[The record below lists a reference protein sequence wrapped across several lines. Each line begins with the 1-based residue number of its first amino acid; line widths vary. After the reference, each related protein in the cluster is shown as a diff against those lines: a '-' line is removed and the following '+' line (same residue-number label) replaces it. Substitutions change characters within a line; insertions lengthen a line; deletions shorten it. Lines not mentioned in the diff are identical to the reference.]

1 MFLYAPIVSN
11 WPYSLKYLLSFPVC
25 DGLSKE
31 WQEYILGENGVI
43 DKWFKL
49 GIDGLR
55 LDVADELTDEYIEKI
70 REAVK
75 RNKEDGFILGEVW
88 KNPMRMGRG
97 YIESGKGMDSVMNY
111 PLIDALIRYFKYA
124 DVDKLRRVITEIQ
137 SEYPDETINVLM
149 NFTSTHD
156 ISRPLDIFGLDNFS
170 PYSEWAWNPNRNDI
184 EFLKKVKLNSEE
196 YEHGKEIYKA
206 FVFILNFMP
215 GILSIFYGD
224 EAGVEGLGNL
234 ANRKTYPW
242 GKEDKDLVEY
252 FRELGRIR
260 NEELFLEDAKL
271 NIIDINYEYIMFERI
286 KNNEKMLIIVNR
298 TGDVKTFNIPKE
310 YENSAKVYTL
320 NKSSKGILNPYGAIS
335 IKNRSD
341 E

>member
-1 MFLYAPIVSN
+1 
-11 WPYSLKYLLSFPVC
+11 
-25 DGLSKE
+25 
-31 WQEYILGENGVI
+31 
-43 DKWFKL
+43 
-49 GIDGLR
+49 
-55 LDVADELTDEYIEKI
+55 
-70 REAVK
+70 
-75 RNKEDGFILGEVW
+75 
-88 KNPMRMGRG
+88 
-97 YIESGKGMDSVMNY
+97 
-111 PLIDALIRYFKYA
+111 
-124 DVDKLRRVITEIQ
+124 
-137 SEYPDETINVLM
+137 
-149 NFTSTHD
+149 
-156 ISRPLDIFGLDNFS
+156 
-170 PYSEWAWNPNRNDI
+170 
-184 EFLKKVKLNSEE
+184 
-196 YEHGKEIYKA
+196 
-206 FVFILNFMP
+206 MP